1 MSWPTTRWAL
11 MANSVSAT
19 RSPTDCEYSP
29 LLFYSIYT
37 SKQEIHNLSTIQ
49 HGDQEGVGG
58 RDKESCLESGG
69 GKVDREIHDTVDT
82 RDQILGSRDR
92 LRFVRCSVE
101 LLGHRPVPH
110 AERMGHDQGEA
121 GTWHGT
127 AKGKTVP
134 SFFPLLY
141 TIKNSYRIYIY
152 VYIHRPMLFW
162 ISTRS
167 RKRSS

>member
-1 MSWPTTRWAL
+1 

-19 RSPTDCEYSP
+19 RSPTDCEYS
-29 LLFYSIYT
+29 LSLSLSFSI
-37 SKQEIHNLSTIQ
+37 QCIHRNKRCIIFLPYQ

-58 RDKESCLESGG
+58 RDKESRLESGG

-82 RDQILGSRDR
+82 RDQILGPRDR
-92 LRFVRCSVE
+92 LRFVRCPVE

-110 AERMGHDQGEA
+110 AERVGHDQGEA
-121 GTWHGT
+121 SAWHGT
-127 AKGKTVP
+127 AKGKTVLP
-134 SFFPLLY
+134 IVIYNRKLLS
-141 TIKNSYRIYIY
+141 NIYIY

-162 ISTRS
+162 TSTRS